1 MYFVFNIKLNFELQC
16 CVNTCIFGLL
26 QWAFILLIFIGFN
39 WWLKPLK
46 YYPKDPNSRFN
57 RVLRLLI
64 RSSAIE
70 EQQSL
75 LSPQQSDDFT
85 PNNDSGE
92 MMEYHQLSKSDPS
105 DCDEIN
111 ASSDEETKI

>member
-1 MYFVFNIKLNFELQC
+1 M
-16 CVNTCIFGLL
+16 L
-26 QWAFILLIFIGFN
+26 QWIFILLILIGLN
-39 WWLKPLK
+39 WWLKPLR

-64 RSSAIE
+64 RSNAIE

-75 LSPQQSDDFT
+75 LSPQQSDDCT
-85 PNNDSGE
+85 PHSDNEE
-92 MMEYHQLSKSDPS
+92 MMEYRQLSKSDPS
-105 DCDEIN
+105 DCDEAI